1 MSLPT
6 TMPCCSCSSRA
17 WRSRA
22 SNSSVSAREGVH
34 SVAFVDHTYR
44 YTRHESLGF
53 QQAESLDTPQSHE
66 PEIGSGGRQARLGI
80 LGLQRLPSERL
91 LCSQRELG
99 TDAPMARGRPNACC
113 AANESLAQM
122 RQWPEVERIHRPSCS
137 RTCATRSSSG
147 CCRMASN
154 ELPAMCCMA
163 SFSGETMSSWYRS
176 APSRRSNNALASRP
190 ESCRIRADQH
200 RSIGRACTCAWA
212 CVDDVDT
219 LQ

>member
-99 TDAPMARGRPNACC
+99 TDAPMARGRAYPQAKL
-113 AANESLAQM
+113 LADV
-122 RQWPEVERIHRPSCS
+122 RDAFVEWVLQDGIQ
-137 RTCATRSSSG
+137 RT
-147 CCRMASN
+147 ASN
-154 ELPAMCCMA
+154 VLHGLVQWRDHELVVSVCTLEEIQQCAGIAARELPHP
-163 SFSGETMSSWYRS
+163 R
-176 APSRRSNNALASRP
+176 
-190 ESCRIRADQH
+190 
-200 RSIGRACTCAWA
+200 
-212 CVDDVDT
+212 
-219 LQ
+219 